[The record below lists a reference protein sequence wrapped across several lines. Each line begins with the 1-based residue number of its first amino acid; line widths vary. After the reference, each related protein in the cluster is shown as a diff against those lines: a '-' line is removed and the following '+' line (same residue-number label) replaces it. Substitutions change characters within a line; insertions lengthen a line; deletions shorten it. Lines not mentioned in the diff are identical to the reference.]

1 VGGGV
6 DTILGYSIC
15 WDRVKERQIVI
26 DWAQGNG
33 EGAWASESPLPDD
46 LNSAVDY
53 LQLAAMVRDLFCYLS

>member
-1 VGGGV
+1 MGSRV
-6 DTILGYSIC
+6 DTILGYSIY
-15 WDRVKERQIVI
+15 WDRVKERQIII

-33 EGAWASESPLPDD
+33 EGIWTSKCPLPND